1 MKNSILWLAL
11 AASLSC
17 AVASQAADTE
27 KAMVVR
33 DFTDSVAPAD
43 QVAYEAGTKALND
56 CFRQHGAKYTW
67 TAWVHETGD
76 TYSYSYTTDPLPW
89 SAFDDM
95 QATFKACTAT
105 NRTSVNPH
113 LKSEISGF
121 MEVHPELSHM
131 AKGMTIVQPYI
142 EVIDFKLKPGHEA
155 HEAFLDV
162 AKKIAAAAD
171 KSKWPNNYSM
181 SEIRDAAGGP
191 DFVVVLPAKSW
202 ADIGKEPETP
212 LWQMVENVYG
222 KADAQA
228 MRSSLNNAVQEQT
241 SHIDSYSAEL
251 SYKAGNK

>member
-1 MKNSILWLAL
+1 MKSSILWLAL

-17 AVASQAADTE
+17 AAASQAADTE
-27 KAMVVR
+27 KTLVVR

-43 QVAYEAGTKALND
+43 QVAYEAGEKSLNE
-56 CFRQHGAKYTW
+56 CMRQHGLKYSW

-76 TYSYSYTTDPLPW
+76 TYTYSYTTDPLPW

-95 QATFKACTAT
+95 QAVFKACDAT
-105 NRTSVNPH
+105 NRANVNPH
-113 LKSEISGF
+113 LKSESSAF

-131 AKGMTIVQPYI
+131 AKGSTIVQPYI

-155 HEAFLDV
+155 HEAFIDV
-162 AKKIAAAAD
+162 VKKITAAAE
-171 KSKWPNNYSM
+171 KSKWPNYYAT

-191 DFVVVLPAKSW
+191 DFVIVLPAKTW
-202 ADIGKEPETP
+202 AEIGKEPDTP

-228 MRSSLNNAVQEQT
+228 MRKSLNDAMQEQT
-241 SHIDSYSAEL
+241 AHVDSYSADL
-251 SYKAGNK
+251 TYKAAGK